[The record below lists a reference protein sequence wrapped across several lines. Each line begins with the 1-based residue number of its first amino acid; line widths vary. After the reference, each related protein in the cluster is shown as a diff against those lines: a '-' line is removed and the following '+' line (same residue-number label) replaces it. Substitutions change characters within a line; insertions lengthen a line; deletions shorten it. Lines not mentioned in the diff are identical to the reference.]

1 MLKTFKFAVGAAL
14 IAASQLAIADTAE
27 VKVSNVTLSAGAPGW
42 WFGVYTD
49 VPWLPINAGT
59 AVGLNNPSFQDG
71 VEVWAGR
78 AAQSSVSDGGSMAIA
93 NLTAK
98 TSGTMNGVSAG
109 AQVDVSGGQSGYS
122 FANVLST
129 QVQIPGLT
137 TLTVSMNLDSVV
149 TTGASSQANAYI
161 QFCSIDFNANPTD
174 TCLPAVEAISMGG
187 SIYSGPSVLTASWT
201 NPSADGTWARL
212 YIGLTAS
219 AESVATPVPEPS
231 TAALWLAGLMGA
243 GAVARRRRQG

>member
-1 MLKTFKFAVGAAL
+1 MLKTFKFALGAAV
-14 IAASQLAIADTAE
+14 IAATQLAAADTAE

-42 WFGVYTD
+42 WFNVFTD
-49 VPWLPINAGT
+49 VTWLPINAG
-59 AVGLNNPSFQDG
+59 AVAALTNPSFQDG
-71 VEVWAGR
+71 VDVWAGR
-78 AAQSSVSDGGSMAIA
+78 AAQSSVSDGASLAMA

-109 AQVDVSGGQSGYS
+109 AKVDVSDGQSGYS

-137 TLTVSMNLDSVV
+137 TLTVSLNLDSVM
-149 TTGASSQANAYI
+149 TSGPSSQANAYI

-187 SIYSGPSVLTASWT
+187 SIYSGPSVLTTSWT
-201 NPSADGTWARL
+201 NPSSGGAWARL

-219 AESVATPVPEPS
+219 ADSVATPVPEPS
-231 TAALWLAGLMGA
+231 TAALWLAGLLGV